1 MSISKSVAA
10 TWFFVAVFVQGCS
23 TSGSL
28 NQARSEFF
36 SGQPQAALDTLEN
49 RKVSSRDRLLALLDR
64 GLIEHTAGDYQASIR
79 TFKNATALLQEND
92 HLAVRE
98 QTASLVVNDWVT
110 SYKGEY
116 SERLW
121 IHTYQM
127 MNFLMIGNGEG
138 AAVEA
143 RQALKVY
150 EQHGDALKNDWFTR
164 ALMAM
169 SFEAAGKPDSAH
181 IEYKKLLD
189 DAGSDTGVARR
200 AWQNAHRLGREN
212 DAAKFKQLIKGKARV
227 GGGEGEL
234 VVFLQTGVIP
244 PKSAG
249 EIYLEPNLYASFP
262 VYHNYPR
269 PNLQVSVSRNG
280 EKHSADVINT
290 QTVNISRAALAARSH
305 RIATKQ
311 LLRIAAKRN
320 LAQSVSKNDDI
331 LGEILSALFL
341 ISEQADTRS
350 WATLPAHVSMIQ
362 IPLEAGM
369 HDIELQVRDGSRFY
383 ELSIPAIEIAERT
396 KSYRSYRVGTGAPRV
411 LGSRNKIDT
420 SFKRTAIPK
429 P

>member
-1 MSISKSVAA
+1 VTITKHVAA
-10 TWFFVAVFVQGCS
+10 TVVCVAALVQGCS
-23 TSGSL
+23 TSSSL
-28 NQARSEFF
+28 KQARSEFF
-36 SGQPQAALDTLEN
+36 SGQPFAALDTLEN
-49 RKVSSRDRLLALLDR
+49 RKVSSRDRLLGLLDR
-64 GLIEHTAGDYQASIR
+64 GLIEHTAGNYQASIR
-79 TFKNATALLQEND
+79 TFKNATALLEETD
-92 HLAVRE
+92 YLGVRE

-110 SYKGEY
+110 LYKGEY

-138 AAVEA
+138 AAIEA

-150 EQHGDALKNDWFTR
+150 EQHGDALKHDWYTR
-164 ALMAM
+164 TLMAM

-200 AWQNAHRLGREN
+200 AWQNARRLGREN
-212 DAAKFKQLIKGKARV
+212 DAEKFKQLISGKARV
-227 GGGEGEL
+227 GGSDGEL

-244 PKSAG
+244 GKSAG

-262 VYHNYPR
+262 VYHDYPR
-269 PNLQVSVSRNG
+269 PNLQVSVFQNG
-280 EKHSADVINT
+280 ETQSADIVNT

-305 RIATKQ
+305 RIAAKQ
-311 LLRIAAKRN
+311 LLRIAAKKN
-320 LAQSVSKNDDI
+320 LAQSVAKNDDI
-331 LGEILSALFL
+331 LGDILSALFL

-350 WATLPAHVSMIQ
+350 WATLPAHVSMVQ

-369 HDIELQVRDGSRFY
+369 HNIELQVRDGARLY
-383 ELSIPAIEIAERT
+383 ELFIPTVEIEART
-396 KSYRSYRVGTGAPRV
+396 KSYRSFRLGTGAPR
-411 LGSRNKIDT
+411 LLQSSSRDST
-420 SFKRTAIPK
+420 SLKRVSAPQ